1 MDLVCLLSIT
11 FAHFS
16 TELLSLISIYCRS
29 STGTQFLNLLSVVD
43 DANIFSSVMLIFQ
56 IFFIMVKYII

>member
-1 MDLVCLLSIT
+1 MSPVNYLCVS

-16 TELLSLISIYCRS
+16 AELLSLISVYCRS

-43 DANIFSSVMLIFQ
+43 DANIASSVVLIFQ
-56 IFFIMVKYII
+56 IFLIMVKYII